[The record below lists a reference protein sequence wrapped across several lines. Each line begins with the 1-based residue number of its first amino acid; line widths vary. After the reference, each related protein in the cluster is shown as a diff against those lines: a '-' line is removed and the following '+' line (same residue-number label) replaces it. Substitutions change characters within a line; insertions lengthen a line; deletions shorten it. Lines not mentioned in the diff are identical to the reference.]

1 MRELRIL
8 PATAVAYLL
17 GMTAR
22 HPVRAAAA
30 VEDLVLR

>member
-8 PATAVAYLL
+8 TATAVAYLL
-17 GMTAR
+17 GTTAR
-22 HPVRAAAA
+22 HLDRAAAA